1 MLPPATRNTPGFKVL
16 VHSHMP
22 GPLGYI
28 LSSNVYKINDISV
41 LSNEWPYITK
51 ISIPYDAFEL
61 IRAFAVDGRWD
72 LLITLPVNFLE

>member
-1 MLPPATRNTPGFKVL
+1 
-16 VHSHMP
+16 MP
-22 GPLGYI
+22 GPLGHI
-28 LSSNVYKINDISV
+28 LSSNVYKINDISI

-72 LLITLPVNFLE
+72 LLITRPVNFLE